1 MNLPFSLQIPHVMI
15 VSLKKHQPLEIF
27 VRERSPFRLQN
38 VFASRE
44 NPFDCCT
51 GGNGGIVLN
60 KEFDQNRLSQ
70 ESHISVILLGVLVQP
85 GRH

>member
-1 MNLPFSLQIPHVMI
+1 MSSHA
-15 VSLKKHQPLEIF
+15 KKRPEISRETLLLNSKENFCPREKPSF
-27 VRERSPFRLQN
+27 VLQN

-60 KEFDQNRLSQ
+60 KKLDQNRLSQ